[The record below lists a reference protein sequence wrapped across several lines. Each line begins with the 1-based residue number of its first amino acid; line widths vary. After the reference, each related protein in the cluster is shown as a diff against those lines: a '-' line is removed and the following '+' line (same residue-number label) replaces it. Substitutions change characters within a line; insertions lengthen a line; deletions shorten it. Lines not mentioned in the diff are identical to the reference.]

1 MEYMIGL
8 MLFLSFLIG
17 LICGISLINLFFKY
31 SDILEK
37 HRQESVSEKDT
48 SPTIE
53 SDKSIPSDIATNL
66 NSQII
71 DEWLNGGDNNE

>member
-1 MEYMIGL
+1 MEYLTRL

>member
-8 MLFLSFLIG
+8 VLFLSFLLG
-17 LICGISLINLFFKY
+17 FICGISLINLFFKY

-37 HRQESVSEKDT
+37 HRRESVSGKDT
-48 SPTIE
+48 SSTIE
-53 SDKSIPSDIATNL
+53 SDKSIIPGMATNL

>member
-17 LICGISLINLFFKY
+17 LICGISLINLFFEY

-53 SDKSIPSDIATNL
+53 SDKSIPPDIATNL